1 VHGAALEDL
10 LARRHG
16 QALPLRTL
24 LAAVLPAKIPP
35 VALGLCDLPVE
46 VCLDT
51 LSPGELER
59 VLTRLR
65 DLRLT
70 VTGTRGFAH
79 AQLSAGGVPASEVD
93 GRTMASRRCPGL
105 YLAGETLDVIAPC
118 GGIQSCNS
126 LGQRAAGRAAPPTP

>member
-1 VHGAALEDL
+1 M
-10 LARRHG
+10 
-16 QALPLRTL
+16 
-24 LAAVLPAKIPP
+24 
-35 VALGLCDLPVE
+35 E

-118 GGIQSCNS
+118 GGYNLQFAWASGLLAGAAAAHSMNS
-126 LGQRAAGRAAPPTP
+126 

>member
-1 VHGAALEDL
+1 
-10 LARRHG
+10 
-16 QALPLRTL
+16 
-24 LAAVLPAKIPP
+24 
-35 VALGLCDLPVE
+35 
-46 VCLDT
+46 
-51 LSPGELER
+51 
-59 VLTRLR
+59 LR

-118 GGIQSCNS
+118 GGYNLQFAWASGLLAGAAAAHSMNS
-126 LGQRAAGRAAPPTP
+126 